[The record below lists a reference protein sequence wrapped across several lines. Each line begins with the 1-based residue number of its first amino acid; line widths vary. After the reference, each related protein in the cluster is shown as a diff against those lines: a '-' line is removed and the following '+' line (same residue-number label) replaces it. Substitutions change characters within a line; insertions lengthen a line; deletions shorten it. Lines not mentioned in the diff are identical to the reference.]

1 MRVFSVKMGQKLDPT
16 IGLNEFAS
24 AVMAARMLTQEQAI
38 PLSVVADIC
47 AVIEATIPFRDNQW
61 TERLRSNLLEVSKE
75 FKMNRTGKE
84 VDQGVCEAVNLA
96 NRDVGD
102 FGEAEELLFV
112 DGTWDLLVENNPR
125 LRLEGNKC
133 PLNVWRCG
141 LQKTH
146 TFLCTVATNLIFSK
160 FRETPSLEYVDWL
173 SSNAV
178 RNVEV
183 GRLYSGVKYV
193 TLLLLEAIETLTDRV
208 AKPMATKPFVPS
220 EENSKD
226 RKDAAPNGHIFGNH
240 APTKNNKNNK
250 SSLEK
255 EVSIKNVT
263 RAFKLHRTIK
273 DNRIDQNLSH
283 LGQQL
288 IHSLDGDLEKIN
300 QFLSGVKSKLT
311 SGREPMSKE
320 EALAI
325 SQQFSLSY
333 MRAVQQAFSLS
344 VDGF

>member
-1 MRVFSVKMGQKLDPT
+1 VGVLVYLVPLIVPLPVMFL
-16 IGLNEFAS
+16 GLFTS
-24 AVMAARMLTQEQAI
+24 AIQA
-38 PLSVVADIC
+38 
-47 AVIEATIPFRDNQW
+47 
-61 TERLRSNLLEVSKE
+61 
-75 FKMNRTGKE
+75 
-84 VDQGVCEAVNLA
+84 
-96 NRDVGD
+96 
-102 FGEAEELLFV
+102 
-112 DGTWDLLVENNPR
+112 
-125 LRLEGNKC
+125 
-133 PLNVWRCG
+133 
-141 LQKTH
+141 
-146 TFLCTVATNLIFSK
+146 LIF
-160 FRETPSLEYVDWL
+160 
-173 SSNAV
+173 A
-178 RNVEV
+178 
-183 GRLYSGVKYV
+183 
-193 TLLLLEAIETLTDRV
+193 TL
-208 AKPMATKPFVPS
+208 
-220 EENSKD
+220 
-226 RKDAAPNGHIFGNH
+226 AAFYIGEGLHEFGNH

-255 EVSIKNVT
+255 GVSIENVT